1 MRLPIGL
8 LVDSLATSVLVG
20 SLYALMA
27 VGLTLTMAVVK
38 LPNFAHAELISTG
51 AYAAL
56 IVSLALSGSPLLV
69 MAAAFVVAA
78 LVALLTH
85 WTVFRP
91 LSRRKSS
98 TYVLILASFAAGL
111 IIRYLLFLLA
121 DTLDLFDK
129 RIQVAQE
136 VWLQAGPLTLTNI
149 FFWVAPTSI
158 LLVVALSL
166 LLNFTQLGRQMRAL
180 ADNSTLAAVVGV
192 PTTRVVNLTWLLVGG
207 TAGVGGAL
215 WGMYTFVDPMLGWLA
230 ILSVFA
236 AAVLGGLTSFS
247 GAILGAYIV
256 AFAENTLMQFLNY
269 SFGLDFSFKPAIP
282 FIIIILMLMI
292 RPQGLTGLFD
302 GLRRDAQMER

>member
-1 MRLPIGL
+1 L

-38 LPNFAHAELISTG
+38 LPNFAHAELISMG

-56 IVSLALSGSPLLV
+56 VVSLALAGSALAGNPVVVLV
-69 MAAAFVVAA
+69 GAFVTAA
-78 LVALLTH
+78 VLALLAH

-98 TYVLILASFAAGL
+98 TYVLILASFAVGL

-121 DTLDLFDK
+121 DSFDLFDK

-136 VWLQAGPLTLTNI
+136 IWLQAGPLTLTNI
-149 FFWVAPTSI
+149 FFWVVPISI
-158 LLVVALSL
+158 GLVAALSL
-166 LLNFTQLGRQMRAL
+166 LLNFTNLGRQMRAL
-180 ADNSTLAAVVGV
+180 ADNATLARVIGV
-192 PTTRVVNLTWLLVGG
+192 PTERVVNLTWILVGG
-207 TAGVGGAL
+207 LAGVGGAL
-215 WGMYTFVDPMLGWLA
+215 WGIYTFVDPLVGWLA

-247 GAILGAYIV
+247 GAILGAYVV
-256 AFAENTLMQFLNY
+256 AFAENTLMQLLNHWL
-269 SFGLDFSFKPAIP
+269 GLDFSFKPAIP
-282 FIIIILMLMI
+282 FIIIILVLMI
-292 RPQGLTGLFD
+292 RPQGLTGLFG
-302 GLRRDAQMER
+302 GLRRGAELER